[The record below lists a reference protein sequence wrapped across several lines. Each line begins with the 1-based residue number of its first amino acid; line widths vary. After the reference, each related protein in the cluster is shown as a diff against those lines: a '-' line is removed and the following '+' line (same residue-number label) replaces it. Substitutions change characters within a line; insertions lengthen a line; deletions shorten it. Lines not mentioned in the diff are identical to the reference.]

1 MRYWRMLVHRS
12 AVVVLVAA
20 VVMSTALRA
29 DTRSIEIEQS
39 TLTVYVYKSGL
50 FSAFADNHIIKAPIA
65 SGQITDGET
74 PAVSLTVHA
83 PDLRVLDPGL
93 SASRRAE
100 VQARMIGSEVL
111 DAARF
116 TDITFVSTAVTPGG
130 SERWQVTG
138 RLTLHGQMRS
148 IAFPV
153 TKMNGRYRGEVKL
166 KQRDFG
172 IEPITVAGGAVK
184 VKDEI
189 VVQFDIAA

>member
-138 RLTLHGQMRS
+138 RLTLHGQMRP